1 MSIRYVFSVLKTGK
15 DFFQVMILNV
25 KEIWIKRIY
34 FNWKNYKLVQPFWKK
49 VSHAST
55 LEELKKK

>member
-34 FNWKNYKLVQPFWKK
+34 FNWKNYKLVQPF
-49 VSHAST
+49 
-55 LEELKKK
+55 

>member
-15 DFFQVMILNV
+15 DFFQVMIL

-34 FNWKNYKLVQPFWKK
+34 FNWKNYKLVQPF
-49 VSHAST
+49 
-55 LEELKKK
+55 